1 MEQPCAVPT
10 LPGSPSADGSLEEC
24 LKYRVFPRPKHKFKT
39 TLDAHALF
47 GAKTGSGEA
56 LVRVTTRVEPENVR
70 LTISTELQGVAL
82 HEVLDLDRTPGMV
95 ARRLHRTARTAEGLL
110 TREHMVMFQAPPY
123 ALPKTTYPEVMTPFL
138 MRGEPRLKKGRRS
151 LYCWTNDGF
160 CARVYYEDRGVKTVH
175 LKDGTSQRAHEVWM
189 YPDLNDW
196 IAMGGAVTRLAKPLL
211 PRYTMWYGTDDLQ
224 RLVRF
229 EGPYGPPGAPEV
241 ILELIG
247 EA

>member
-1 MEQPCAVPT
+1 MDQPCAAPT
-10 LPGSPSADGSLEEC
+10 LPGTPDADGVLEER
-24 LKYRVFPRPKHKFKT
+24 LLYRVFPRPKHKFKT
-39 TLDAHALF
+39 TLDAQALF
-47 GAKTGSGEA
+47 GASGGETQ
-56 LVRVTTRVEPENVR
+56 VQVTTRLEPDTVR
-70 LTISTELQGVAL
+70 LTIATQLAGVAL
-82 HEVLDLDRTPGMV
+82 VDVLDLDRSPAMI
-95 ARRLHRTARTAEGLL
+95 ARRLHRTARTAEGVL

-123 ALPKTTYPEVMTPFL
+123 ALPKTTYPEVMSPFL
-138 MRGEPRLKKGRRS
+138 MRGQPRQKGRRS

-160 CARVYYEDRGVKTVH
+160 CARVYYEDRGAKTVR
-175 LKDGTSQRAHEVWM
+175 LKDGTSHRAHEVWM

-211 PRYTMWYGTDDLQ
+211 PRYTMWYGLDELQ

-241 ILELIG
+241 IVELIG